1 MHLKNV
7 LTRNSSKKLCIL
19 HPITFIFSSSLFS
32 LISFLLAFSKD
43 PSSPPFF
50 LPHLYPSV
58 CMSMHYKKPRLP
70 PGFLSRSDVVAW
82 EEWRRCLIGSRWC
95 SSQER
100 NTGGGKWQKGNRA
113 PCRKARRGARNER
126 RRGSGAKKGGD
137 WGRQMKRGNVR
148 GDRWMNECLCVPRR
162 GKCQFTTPSKCFK
175 LKWCLESGWREIHSD
190 SKHPLFIQLQ
200 ILPEWSLENS

>member
-19 HPITFIFSSSLFS
+19 HPVTFIFSSSLFS

-126 RRGSGAKKGGD
+126 RRGSGAKK
-137 WGRQMKRGNVR
+137 VTE
-148 GDRWMNECLCVPRR
+148 GDRWRGGMWEGTDGWMNVCACHGEANANLLHQASV
-162 GKCQFTTPSKCFK
+162 SN
-175 LKWCLESGWREIHSD
+175 WSD
-190 SKHPLFIQLQ
+190 V
-200 ILPEWSLENS
+200 

>member
-19 HPITFIFSSSLFS
+19 HPVTFIFSSSLFS

-58 CMSMHYKKPRLP
+58 CMSMHYKNPRLS

-100 NTGGGKWQKGNRA
+100 NTGGGSGKRETGHRAERHGEEREMKGDE
-113 PCRKARRGARNER
+113 GA
-126 RRGSGAKKGGD
+126 GL
-137 WGRQMKRGNVR
+137 KREVTE
-148 GDRWMNECLCVPRR
+148 GDRWRGGMWEGTDGWMNVCACHGEANANLLHQASV
-162 GKCQFTTPSKCFK
+162 SN
-175 LKWCLESGWREIHSD
+175 WSD
-190 SKHPLFIQLQ
+190 V
-200 ILPEWSLENS
+200 